1 MWLFGVASVRK
12 HNIFKAHPYCKIY
25 QYFIPFYDQIIFY
38 SMDVPYFIYPFISW
52 GKFGMV
58 PLSGYYE

>member
-25 QYFIPFYDQIIFY
+25 QYFIPFYDQIIFHCMY
-38 SMDVPYFIYPFISW
+38 THNLFIHSSTDGHLDLLGLGTSI
-52 GKFGMV
+52 
-58 PLSGYYE
+58 